1 MPTTLSPTEQLTA
14 AQQQF
19 NTWYNQQQ
27 ASGNTITLSD
37 YNAQKAAILNSG
49 AYPAL
54 DIGYQSA
61 PQAPGGERTI
71 TITNDQFFIVGQG
84 GNYIE
89 DRTNGYSGTPILSG
103 GATTETTVEQV
114 TAAQDAYQASLQAQ
128 QQALTTSSAQDAANA
143 QAALSAA
150 QARVSALQAQ
160 IDANPLPT
168 ETPPTSSQEFQTQST
183 TANNALGTPITPQD
197 ANPNGNTIAAQT
209 TAQNEADAAQASAI
223 QNQQLAQQ
231 YALRASADTNTAQS
245 SGTGPDITTVAPS
258 VGFTTPPN
266 PDITAVSPNVGF
278 NTISGA
284 TEDGPNNP
292 SITNNTPYTDVKSN
306 TPDSLPSDIT
316 DFDKRL
322 AEGRALKQQQ
332 QNGSDSAN
340 ITSSGKAS
348 GSQSPTTAV
357 SNTSNSNIG
366 NSTRPNKLHSYTNWT
381 YRISLYGI
389 PKETIN
395 QIYSKSVYP
404 GNESVLMNGAK
415 FICADGGSGIGI
427 DRSYFPTDLT
437 IDNLELETIV
447 NTSGGRTRGT
457 DVIRLKFD
465 IIEPYTVNFLSRLQ
479 IMASS
484 INPGGNWSSTFF
496 VMKIEFLGY
505 NDQGVPQSSNS
516 NGDVIPGTTK
526 FIPFT
531 FVNMK
536 FSVTAS
542 GGKYSCQGIPA
553 NAIGLTGL
561 DNVIP
566 FHAEF
571 QAGTVKELFEA
582 PTFTSTTTTT
592 TGTGLDA
599 REKPVTTTTQNTT
612 DGSNTVVTKGIAAAL
627 NNSEQE
633 KIKPENKGQKIA
645 NKYEFEFADE
655 IGNAAIID
663 PAKFKEQ
670 AVANYGGKDL
680 DAIKKGK
687 IGSLTLSTDKN
698 NFKASAG
705 TKITDFIGSVIT
717 VSNYMT
723 DQNTASGHDTQVL
736 KTWKITPVI
745 QFNNIDPATN
755 YYSRT
760 VKYVVTPYMS
770 YGNDATGFGQA
781 PVSQNQIVKTY
792 KYIYSGDNRDVIDAS
807 IDYNMAFFELKNGV
821 PTNYTDKADD
831 ALGQNAQYAGGGY
844 DGSTDNRFFKPR
856 YQYLRGLANRQ
867 NTGSTTISGK
877 AIAVQDLME
886 KLYDNRGDM
895 IQLDFN
901 IVGDPDWISQDYAIM
916 HPSLIGNES
925 FLKNGSVNYTN
936 AVYFNFYFA
945 TPNTDYDDTSGLFN
959 PTGNYSEFSGI
970 YRVISVI
977 SSFSGG
983 KFTQKLKNVRVRNQ
997 NTPATT
1003 TVRSDPAASYGGY
1016 SGIPTSSSSGPV
1028 AEQATQTVVADNG
1041 AVRLGGTP
1049 TSAYSEDAAQT
1060 ANTGNVV

>member
-19 NTWYNQQQ
+19 NTWYNQQI
-27 ASGNTITLSD
+27 ASGNSPTIGD
-37 YNAQKAAILNSG
+37 ANAQKAAILNSG

-54 DIGYQSA
+54 DSGYAASQQIS
-61 PQAPGGERTI
+61 GSLSVNI
-71 TITNDQFFIVGQG
+71 TPDQFFIVGQG
-84 GNYIE
+84 AGYVE
-89 DRTNGYSGTPILSG
+89 DRNNGYSGTPILSG

-114 TAAQDAYQASLQAQ
+114 AAAQDAYQASLQAQ

-160 IDANPLPT
+160 IDANPPPA
-168 ETPPTSSQEFQTQST
+168 ETSPTSSQDFQTQSAA
-183 TANNALGTPITPQD
+183 ANNALGTPITPQD
-197 ANPNGNTIAAQT
+197 ANPNSDIITAQTAAQN
-209 TAQNEADAAQASAI
+209 AADAAQASAI

-266 PDITAVSPNVGF
+266 PDITAVSPNTSF
-278 NTISGA
+278 NTINGA

-292 SITNNTPYTDVKSN
+292 SVINSTPYTDVKSN

-316 DFDKRL
+316 DFDQRITQGK
-322 AEGRALKQQQ
+322 ALKQQQ
-332 QNGSDSAN
+332 QNGSDSAS

-404 GNESVLMNGAK
+404 GNESVLMNGAQ

-457 DVIRLKFD
+457 DVIKLKFD

-599 REKPVTTTTQNTT
+599 REQPVTTTTQNTT

-723 DQNTASGHDTQVL
+723 DQNTTSGHDTQVL

-959 PTGNYSEFSGI
+959 PAGNYSEFSGI
-970 YRVISVI
+970 YRVISVT
-977 SSFSGG
+977 SSFSNG
-983 KFTQKLKNVRVRNQ
+983 KFTQRLKNVRVRNQ
-997 NTPATT
+997 NAPATT
-1003 TVRSDPAASYGGY
+1003 TVRSDPAANYGGY
-1016 SGIPTSSSSGPV
+1016 SGIPTSSSSGPI

-1060 ANTGNVV
+1060 VNTGNVV